1 MREPGPC
8 CLGLAG
14 SHYEEVA
21 ISRTSIRYAPLLAV
35 FVLGAVVEP
44 WLRTGYRPL
53 RWSDLV
59 EAVALL
65 PLAAAAGL
73 LMTRRRGAPL
83 GPLLAAIAVLFALA
97 HASDAAVWRAVSRGP
112 VSEATRW
119 LGVFSALA
127 IVAAILIAVAF
138 PLLFLPDGRLPSR
151 RWRPAVWVI
160 AASVG
165 AFLLG
170 ISIPAGGEATG
181 TVGNYPFAGPAGTP
195 HLHQSQYLELI
206 GYFGVLA
213 GAVAGVVCVAVRWLR
228 RRPGERAGLAVVL
241 GVGVAPTAAT
251 LLATAA
257 GRADSE
263 ALQLPWL
270 VCFSVLVPGSVVL
283 AALVDGPDTAP
294 LLARRLTLGSLLL
307 GGLVLGGTVALI
319 TGLAVGRS
327 MGVAGGVGA
336 GLLVV
341 LALVPVGRVARRGA
355 VRLLYGERD
364 TPAVL
369 HARLSSR
376 VRAAHAAEDAL
387 RAALA
392 DLRAGL
398 RLSYAGVHLSDGGVL
413 AGDGEPVDPVY
424 AVELAAYGA
433 PHGSLVVGARTA
445 GEAFTGADKALLAD
459 LAPHVAAMAHSALLV
474 AELRRSRT
482 GIVLAREEER
492 RRLRRDLHD
501 GLGAALSGIGYG
513 LDAAAAAPGGRSAVQ
528 LSVLRGRLT
537 DAQAELRR
545 IIDGLLPSR
554 LDSADLAAAV
564 RAEVRARQAGRP
576 QITVDIPGPGLGEM
590 PAAVELAAFRIVQE
604 ALTNALRHADAGHV
618 QVRLRRRTDGLCATV
633 EDDGCGVDG
642 GPPGVGLASMAER
655 AAEVGGDLAV
665 TARPGGGTV
674 VEAILPVPASHQDG
688 NAGPVPRGARQV

>member
-1 MREPGPC
+1 V
-8 CLGLAG
+8 AG
-14 SHYEEVA
+14 HHEEVTV
-21 ISRTSIRYAPLLAV
+21 SRTATRYAPLLAV
-35 FVLGAVVEP
+35 FVLGAVIEP
-44 WLRTGYRPL
+44 WLRAGYRPL
-53 RWSDLV
+53 RWGDLV

-73 LMTRRRGAPL
+73 LMMRRPGAPL

-97 HASDAAVWRAVSRGP
+97 HASDAAVWRGLSRGP

-127 IVAAILIAVAF
+127 VVAAIGIAVGL

-151 RWRPAVWVI
+151 RWRPVVWVI
-160 AASVG
+160 AASV
-165 AFLLG
+165 AVFLLG
-170 ISIPAGGEATG
+170 ISMGEDTG
-181 TVGNYPFAGPAGTP
+181 TVGSYPFAGPAGTP
-195 HLHQSQYLELI
+195 HLHESQYLEQI
-206 GYFGVLA
+206 GYLGLLA
-213 GAVAGVVCVAVRWLR
+213 GAVAGVVSVVVRWLR

-257 GRADSE
+257 GWVDSE

-270 VCFSVLVPGSVVL
+270 VCFSVMVPGSVVL
-283 AALVDGPDTAP
+283 AALVDGPDTSP
-294 LLARRLTLGSLLL
+294 LLARRLTLGGLLL
-307 GGLVLGGTVALI
+307 GGLILGGTVALV
-319 TGLAVGRS
+319 TSLAVGRS

-341 LALVPVGRVARRGA
+341 LALVPLGRVARRGA

-387 RAALA
+387 LAALA
-392 DLRAGL
+392 DLRTGL
-398 RLSYAGVHLSDGGVL
+398 RLSYAGVHLSGGGVL
-413 AGDGEPVDPVY
+413 AGDGEPVDPAY
-424 AVELAAYGA
+424 TVELAAYGA
-433 PHGSLVVGARTA
+433 PQGSLVVGARTA
-445 GEAFTGADKALLAD
+445 GEAFTSADKALLAD

-482 GIVLAREEER
+482 RIVLAREEER

-513 LDAAAAAPGGRSAVQ
+513 LDAAAAAPGGRSAEQ

-564 RAEVRARQAGRP
+564 RADVRTRQGGGTK
-576 QITVDIPGPGLGEM
+576 ITVDIPGPGLGEM

-604 ALTNALRHADAGHV
+604 ALTNALRHADARHV
-618 QVRLRRRTDGLCATV
+618 KVRLRRLHGGLCAAV
-633 EDDGCGVDG
+633 EDDGCGIDDG
-642 GPPGVGLASMAER
+642 QPPGVGLTSMAER
-655 AAEVGGDLAV
+655 AAEIGGDLAV

-674 VEAILPVPASHQDG
+674 ARAFLPVPASYPNG
-688 NAGPVPRGARQV
+688 SGGPVPPGARQA